1 MSATLTRTFGN
12 LISDART
19 ILQDKLPTSGSA
31 LRYTDDEMFECIN
44 SFMTEVR
51 TKRPDLFLPL
61 GLRTPLIYYSAATDM
76 NTPFPLDTS
85 VWSAFVYYLVGR
97 TELREDTW
105 SDDGRATAM
114 LNKAVSQLLTIQ
126 S

>member
-1 MSATLTRTFGN
+1 MAYTLGE
-12 LISDART
+12 LIGEART
-19 ILQDKLPTSGSA
+19 LLQDKLPTSGGV
-31 LRYTDDEMFECIN
+31 LRYSDQELFECIN

-51 TKRPDLFLPL
+51 TKRPDLFLPS
-61 GLRTPLIYYSAATDM
+61 GLRTPIKFYNYVSDM
-76 NTPFPLDTS
+76 GTVFPLDTS

-97 TELREDTW
+97 SELREDTW

-114 LNKAVSQLLTIQ
+114 MNKALSQLLTIQ